1 VLSDVFDHTS
11 VCISSPLL
19 INCFQDP
26 GGGEERNNCVLNLP
40 LTLSASL
47 FLYPMSDNRA
57 DEGAH
62 RMNINGTMFQ
72 QDAA

>member
-1 VLSDVFDHTS
+1 MLSDVFDHTS
-11 VCISSPLL
+11 VAISSPLL
-19 INCFQDP
+19 INCLQDP
-26 GGGEERNNCVLNLP
+26 GGGEERNNCVL
-40 LTLSASL
+40 TLSASL
-47 FLYPMSDNRA
+47 FLFPRSDKRA